1 MTTKEQERQAIEKIR
16 KIVKELGENSY
27 VGFAMEGVL
36 ELAEDNI
43 REDTAYSMKKNA
55 EIAWERA
62 DKAEKESKLLNAEL
76 GTAKKITEENN
87 KAIAKLKADIYKLK
101 ANEVPEELIKE
112 MYNMAYDKE
121 AEMIEKMEETA
132 DQMADASIA
141 GEDVQKFAEDYK
153 AQKEKRNRYAK
164 MMDTLDAREFGLPQA
179 RERVFTISVLG
190 GEKFQFDELI
200 RTPMRSIDE
209 FLEKNEEVPE
219 VYDVTQPSVREV
231 IGVTGSVR
239 RATVIE
245 DYAFTITTRQDR
257 TPAQVIDCGKGRYRY
272 LTELECWRLQ
282 GYTDEDF
289 ERAKKA
295 QQKKG
300 RYYTALYKQA
310 GNSIAVPIFESI
322 FRKIILNEVRE
333 KEEQR

>member
-121 AEMIEKMEETA
+121 AAI
-132 DQMADASIA
+132 
-141 GEDVQKFAEDYK
+141 
-153 AQKEKRNRYAK
+153 
-164 MMDTLDAREFGLPQA
+164 
-179 RERVFTISVLG
+179 
-190 GEKFQFDELI
+190 
-200 RTPMRSIDE
+200 MR
-209 FLEKNEEVPE
+209 
-219 VYDVTQPSVREV
+219 QH
-231 IGVTGSVR
+231 
-239 RATVIE
+239 
-245 DYAFTITTRQDR
+245 
-257 TPAQVIDCGKGRYRY
+257 
-272 LTELECWRLQ
+272 
-282 GYTDEDF
+282 
-289 ERAKKA
+289 
-295 QQKKG
+295 
-300 RYYTALYKQA
+300 
-310 GNSIAVPIFESI
+310 
-322 FRKIILNEVRE
+322 RKS
-333 KEEQR
+333 

>member
-16 KIVKELGENSY
+16 KIVEGLGENSY

-55 EIAWERA
+55 EIAWERE
-62 DKAEKESKLLNAEL
+62 DEAEKENKDLKKHQGKAKAEDGRINRGKGADQGS
-76 GTAKKITEENN
+76 GTRSSLMWETIHIIEQMGKWKPKYVIWENVRN
-87 KAIAKLKADIYKLK
+87 VTSRHMIANFIRYQ
-101 ANEVPEELIKE
+101 KE
-112 MYNMAYDKE
+112 MERMGYTNNYE
-121 AEMIEKMEETA
+121 
-132 DQMADASIA
+132 
-141 GEDVQKFAEDYK
+141 V
-153 AQKEKRNRYAK
+153 
-164 MMDTLDAREFGLPQA
+164 LDAREFGLPQA

-257 TPAQVIDCGKGRYRY
+257 TPAQVIDCGNGRYRY